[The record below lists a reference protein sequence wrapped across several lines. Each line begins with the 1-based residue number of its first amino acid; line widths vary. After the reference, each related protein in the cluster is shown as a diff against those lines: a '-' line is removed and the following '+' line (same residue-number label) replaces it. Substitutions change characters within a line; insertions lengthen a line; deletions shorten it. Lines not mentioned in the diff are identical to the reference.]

1 MADARTA
8 LAAHRPDKPD
18 RAAQERD
25 MRAYGFGAMH
35 VDASAH
41 GSTTPRPAMSH
52 GAIAATR
59 HIAITAIR
67 RSQSARSR
75 PGARRS
81 TTAPRLAHPLEH
93 HPCFRAVIGAAPA
106 IADLA
111 RELREEGRDLVG
123 TLAIACGASRD
134 GFASPPDSRARMMRT
149 PRLDGRP
156 LHRSRSDRRKDQ
168 SPRAVAHSDARAA
181 SD

>member
-1 MADARTA
+1 
-8 LAAHRPDKPD
+8 
-18 RAAQERD
+18 
-25 MRAYGFGAMH
+25 MRARMDQQHHAQQCH
-35 VDASAH
+35 TEPS
-41 GSTTPRPAMSH
+41 PRPGTSQSPRS
-52 GAIAATR
+52 G
-59 HIAITAIR
+59 
-67 RSQSARSR
+67 RSQSTRSR

-123 TLAIACGASRD
+123 TLAIACGDLVRLRVAARQ
-134 GFASPPDSRARMMRT
+134 SRADGCAP

-156 LHRSRSDRRKDQ
+156 LHRSRGDRRKDQ
-168 SPRAVAHSDARAA
+168 SPRAVAHPDARAA
-181 SD
+181 SDRSSGRPDIDAARRDARMISCLI